1 MYCWF
6 RWFPFESVSVK
17 ECERVWKSVEWN
29 ATEILNGPCVQ
40 PHIKEEAESLWLSG
54 SQDESDLDPWL
65 DPLSPVHQEMGKWF
79 FKDCFGWLRLQ
90 STLSL
95 QPSAPT
101 THSDWLPGLKK
112 MTHKYFQFGHFLH
125 LEVRLQIP
133 LILFGKPN
141 STFLKSAYYC

>member
-65 DPLSPVHQEMGKWF
+65 DSLSPVHQEMGKWF

-141 STFLKSAYYC
+141 STFL